1 MKDFN
6 SNRQRGRL
14 SWVAARGHDE
24 TLAQAKTKAREEGL
38 EDGIKQGRNEIIER
52 VRPFFE
58 SIMGSLRGHP
68 IRLAADN
75 ILKWLKEKESE
86 ES

>member
-1 MKDFN
+1 
-6 SNRQRGRL
+6 
-14 SWVAARGHDE
+14 
-24 TLAQAKTKAREEGL
+24 
-38 EDGIKQGRNEIIER
+38 
-52 VRPFFE
+52 
-58 SIMGSLRGHP
+58 MGSLRGHP